1 MNNNDLA
8 LNNENNAALI
18 ELLNSI
24 EVKNASLMQQIQF
37 NNQATFKLAQAVNN
51 QATVLQ
57 SVVDRIDKIENSV
70 MIDSRQAT
78 NIRNAVSRRVFHLI
92 GENPISRSIATR
104 LFHQRCYCD
113 AARYAGLGRPYRD
126 TPRRNYD
133 SAMAYIESWTPKGGV
148 SSLLDEAMKNHKI
161 SRMIK

>member
-8 LNNENNAALI
+8 LIGESNVSLA

-24 EVKNASLMQQIQF
+24 ELKNTSMMKQF
-37 NNQATFKLAQAVNN
+37 NVINQATYKLAQAVDN
-51 QATVLQ
+51 QASILQ
-57 SVVDRIDKIENSV
+57 SVVDRIDRIENTT

-78 NIRNAVSRRVFHLI
+78 NIRNAVSSRVFNLL
-92 GENPISRSIATR
+92 GDDPVKRSIATR

-133 SAMAYIESWTPKGGV
+133 SAMAYIAAWVPKGGV
-148 SSLLDEAMKNHKI
+148 FALLDEAMKNHKI